1 MILRLNLSGASVT
14 RVSGQSDFERIDFF
28 PIYLR
33 NSLHLQR
40 GRVYSNSISFQ
51 DELENPQILKPYFM
65 AIYGLFLSIESV
77 LLGQISI
84 PQNGRFFT

>member
-14 RVSGQSDFERIDFF
+14 TVSGQSDFERIDFF

-51 DELENPQILKPYFM
+51 DELENPQILWPFTGSFYP
-65 AIYGLFLSIESV
+65 IESV
-77 LLGQISI
+77 LLG
-84 PQNGRFFT
+84 